1 MSVRGIKV
9 IFGGGGLRPERG
21 FPDHHEVGKA
31 LDILE
36 EAGVDTIDTA
46 RLYGP
51 SETLLGQAGAGE
63 RFVLDTKI
71 AGGFIKGSMTKEGI
85 KKSVEKS
92 LGELRVKTVGTGR
105 EVFRGRPPC

>member
-1 MSVRGIKV
+1 MSSEGIKI

-21 FPDHHEVGKA
+21 FPDHHEVKKA

-36 EAGVDTIDTA
+36 EEGIDTIDTA

-51 SETLLGQAGAGE
+51 SETLLGQAGAGD
-63 RFVLDTKI
+63 RFILDTKV
-71 AGGFIKGSMTKEGI
+71 AGGFIKGSLSKDGI

-92 LGELRVKTVGTGR
+92 LGELRIKKVGTTQDCQSSPR
-105 EVFRGRPPC
+105 R